1 MFDGRCKFE
10 ICIALSRKRSRME
23 EKMKI
28 AMMTNNYKPFVA
40 GVPISIERL
49 AEGLRRQ
56 GHQVVVFAPDYDGQ
70 NWEPDVVRY
79 GSLLKGVAGGASV
92 PNSLDF
98 EIERRFKEGNFDV
111 IHVHHPMMIGR
122 TAGYLSWKYHVPLV
136 FTYHTRYEQYLHYI
150 GMSGLKK
157 VMPAYVRGYT
167 KHCDM
172 VIAPTPLMKDYLDKI
187 RTGAE
192 VRVLPTGL
200 PEESFYPDKEKAGQI
215 RKNLLGDK
223 KYLFCTVARLAKEK
237 NLDFLLRSMKLLK
250 EEWGSNFRLALIGD
264 GPSRKELERKA
275 FLYGI
280 NEEILFVGKVPNSEI
295 KNYCHA
301 SDLFLFSSLSETQ
314 GIVLLESMAAGTP
327 VVALHATGTEDVVIN
342 GKNGY
347 MTRESEM
354 EFDKKIMDILEKRE
368 IDLLRQGACETARN
382 YCCEK
387 ITEDAVKTYMQAI
400 WNRRE
405 KDRIRHGNRNQ
416 RKDMVYSG

>member
-1 MFDGRCKFE
+1 
-10 ICIALSRKRSRME
+10 
-23 EKMKI
+23 MKI

-49 AEGLRRQ
+49 SEGLRRQ

-70 NWEPDVVRY
+70 KWEPDVVRY
-79 GSLLKGVAGGASV
+79 GAFLRGVAGGASV

-122 TAGYLSWKYHVPLV
+122 TAAYLSWKYHVPLV
-136 FTYHTRYEQYLHYI
+136 FTYHTRYEQYLHYV
-150 GMSGLKK
+150 GLAGLKK

-167 KHCDM
+167 RHCDM
-172 VIAPTPLMKDYLDKI
+172 VIAPTPLMKNYLDRI
-187 RTGAE
+187 QSGTE
-192 VRVLPTGL
+192 VKVLPTGL
-200 PEESFYPDKEKAGQI
+200 PEESFYPEKEKAEQI
-215 RKNLLGDK
+215 RERLAGDK

-237 NLDFLLRSMKLLK
+237 NLDFLLRSMKIRK
-250 EEWGSNFRLALIGD
+250 EECGSDFKLALIGD
-264 GPSRKELERKA
+264 GPLRKELEKRA
-275 FLYGI
+275 VLYGI
-280 NEEILFVGKVPNSEI
+280 GEEVLFVGKVPNSEI

-314 GIVLLESMAAGTP
+314 GIVLLESMAVGTP
-327 VVALHATGTEDVVIN
+327 VVALHATGTEDVVVN

-347 MTRESEM
+347 MTKVSVE
-354 EFDKKIMDILEKRE
+354 EFSNKIMDILEKKE
-368 IDLLRQGACETARN
+368 IDLLRQGACETALN
-382 YCCEK
+382 YSCEK
-387 ITEDAVKTYMQAI
+387 VTQDAVKTYLQAI

-416 RKDMVYSG
+416 GKDMVYSG